1 MSESQTTESFAPSR
15 VPPGTIGAKAN
26 AHIDG
31 TNDPHIRHLQNLL
44 LKCQNLRVVAE
55 TDPATFGDM
64 DSTLRLEVLLKRHT
78 ALIELNRIPECHE
91 LIGRILSE
99 AEAGQS
105 PLSIY
110 ALGRFRYLMKRTDE
124 SELLFQSLLEKAG
137 HLRRWRVAAQFGL
150 GSVAWSRN
158 DRASV
163 TRWTTILDHDD
174 LDEAEG
180 FHLQILKARFSR
192 AVLKEVDAAEALY
205 WDITRK
211 SMQSGFQFFHLH
223 GLYGLALCA
232 KERGDS
238 GRLSFFAELLE
249 KTINPAESPFLLWQ
263 FNEDCASEKQIIR
276 ETASFDDARMVMHL
290 GTRSIELISKPL
302 IFGFLKLMSEHRDRF
317 VTKDEIARALWRNEE
332 YHPFIHDP
340 RIFDVVQ
347 RTRKCIEVF
356 EDRPV
361 VLLSGRMG
369 YRIAIK

>member
-1 MSESQTTESFAPSR
+1 MSEPQTTESIAPSR
-15 VPPGTIGAKAN
+15 VPEGPADLQASAPIEGA
-26 AHIDG
+26 I
-31 TNDPHIRHLQNLL
+31 DPHIRHLQNLL
-44 LKCQNLRVVAE
+44 LKCQNIRVAAE
-55 TDPATFGDM
+55 TDPATLGGTNT
-64 DSTLRLEVLLKRHT
+64 SLRLEVLLKRHS

-110 ALGRFRYLMKRTDE
+110 ALGRFRYLMKRNDE
-124 SELLFQSLLEKAG
+124 AELLFQNLLEKAG

-158 DRASV
+158 DRAGV

-174 LDEAEG
+174 LDDAEG
-180 FHLQILKARFSR
+180 FNLQILKARFAR

-205 WDITRK
+205 WDVTRK
-211 SMQSGFQFFHLH
+211 SMPSGFQFFHLH

-232 KERGDS
+232 KERGDTS
-238 GRLSFFAELLE
+238 RLTFFAELLE
-249 KTINPAESPFLLWQ
+249 KMINPAECPFLLWQ
-263 FNEDCASEKQIIR
+263 FNEDCASEKQVIR

-290 GTRSIELISKPL
+290 GSRSIELISKPL
-302 IFGFLKLMSEHRDRF
+302 IFAFLKLMSEHRDRF
-317 VTKDEIARALWRNEE
+317 VTKDEIARALWRTED